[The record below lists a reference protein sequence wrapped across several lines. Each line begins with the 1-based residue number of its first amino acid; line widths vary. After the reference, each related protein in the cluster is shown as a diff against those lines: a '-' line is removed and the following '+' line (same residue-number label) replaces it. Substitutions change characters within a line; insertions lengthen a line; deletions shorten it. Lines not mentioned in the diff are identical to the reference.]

1 MPLLIG
7 EGCHSSKQKIA
18 LKESIFLGNL
28 GPRKYMWIDGERRR
42 IAFTV
47 AFSLIVHRFSQGANR
62 SLTVQLQGTS

>member
-1 MPLLIG
+1 
-7 EGCHSSKQKIA
+7 
-18 LKESIFLGNL
+18 
-28 GPRKYMWIDGERRR
+28 MWIDGERRR